1 MIPLATYLKGSN
13 WMKNIK
19 DQKFGKLLV
28 VELHNQ
34 SLAKRPI
41 NRWKCICDCGQVTLV
56 QQNHLIRGTTK
67 SCGCLHKRIG
77 KESPFYKGY
86 EEISLD
92 FFNHIKACEKPQKY
106 RQKRDFTVTIEYLW
120 NLYIKQNKKCAI
132 SGVEIKFTE
141 RLGSR
146 GRRCSASLDRIDS
159 TKGYI
164 EGNVQWVHKIVNIMK
179 NKTDM
184 NEFISWCSKIAK
196 HNENRH

>member
-77 KESPFYKGY
+77 KESPFYPAA
-86 EEISLD
+86 ISKSNNSRQKSVFAVTKDRHSIKFHSISVGLSACNVRSVLNS
-92 FFNHIKACEKPQKY
+92 FCLSRYSGSQIKAFSRK
-106 RQKRDFTVTIEYLW
+106 TI
-120 NLYIKQNKKCAI
+120 
-132 SGVEIKFTE
+132 
-141 RLGSR
+141 
-146 GRRCSASLDRIDS
+146 SA
-159 TKGYI
+159 
-164 EGNVQWVHKIVNIMK
+164 N
-179 NKTDM
+179 
-184 NEFISWCSKIAK
+184 
-196 HNENRH
+196 